1 MSYSDCTSVPSSHMY
16 LKPQCSCHSTDAVPP
31 RAACQGCGLL
41 LVACVQSCAGGT
53 GQKGGKWEQVWN
65 SGEAG
70 PLVHLILLAG
80 QKLWGY
86 SGVEYSH
93 SDGRTRRGEE
103 EPESERYVW
112 VGPGR
117 AALPLGSWYFS
128 SVHMWW
134 FTVQMEN
141 RYLGDHKRNDS
152 TFSHCYLINW

>member
-31 RAACQGCGLL
+31 RAARQGCGLL

-93 SDGRTRRGEE
+93 SLMVEQGEE
-103 EPESERYVW
+103 RRSLNQKGMCGSAPAGLRYPLA
-112 VGPGR
+112 VG
-117 AALPLGSWYFS
+117 
-128 SVHMWW
+128 
-134 FTVQMEN
+134 T
-141 RYLGDHKRNDS
+141 
-152 TFSHCYLINW
+152 SHLCICGGLQSRWKIGT